1 MSEFERKFGEEFLA
15 TVPLLPG
22 VYRFI
27 DRSGQVAYVG
37 KAIRLRRRLQQY
49 KNAGRLKRHRKMRKI
64 LREGVRIEFEVCAS
78 HREACLRELELIQSL
93 RPRLNVSAAFSFLY
107 PMIGV
112 DYDERTARLVLSLT
126 HKPELVVGAG
136 GVGTSWHGAFRS
148 RSWTREFFWTL
159 VELLEF
165 TAHRSRTQVQQK
177 RIRGVS
183 SAAFRQVSAEWVMGL
198 QEFLRGCRG
207 SDFLELWILQ
217 LVENAGARSRSA
229 AIQDQLKALRLFY
242 RHECQ
247 GLLKARQL
255 SGHAAYP
262 VAQADRDR
270 IFLEARLVGEPGSG
284 GALKAQEPLDA
295 GDVQHP
301 DRALEPR

>member
-15 TVPLLPG
+15 CVPLLPG

-27 DRSGQVAYVG
+27 DRSGEVAYVG

-112 DYDERTARLVLSLT
+112 QYDERTARLVLSLT
-126 HKPELVVGAG
+126 HKPELVPGAG
-136 GVGTSWHGAFRS
+136 VKWHGAFRS
-148 RSWTREFFWTL
+148 RSWTRESFWTL
-159 VELLEF
+159 VGLLEF
-165 TAHRSRTQVQQK
+165 TAHRSRSQK
-177 RIRGVS
+177 LRGVS
-183 SAAFRQVSAEWVMGL
+183 SAAFRQVSAEWVRGL
-198 QEFLRGCRG
+198 DAFLQGRGG
-207 SDFLELWILQ
+207 NDFLELWILQ
-217 LVENAGARSRSA
+217 LVENAGARSRGA
-229 AIQDQLKALRLFY
+229 WIQEQLKALRLFY

-247 GLLKARQL
+247 GLLKARTRA
-255 SGHAAYP
+255 GHAAYP
-262 VAQADRDR
+262 VAQQDRDR
-270 IFLEARLVGEPGSG
+270 IFLEARLAGDAASG
-284 GALKAQEPLDA
+284 GALKGEKPLEA
-295 GDVQHP
+295 V
-301 DRALEPR
+301 